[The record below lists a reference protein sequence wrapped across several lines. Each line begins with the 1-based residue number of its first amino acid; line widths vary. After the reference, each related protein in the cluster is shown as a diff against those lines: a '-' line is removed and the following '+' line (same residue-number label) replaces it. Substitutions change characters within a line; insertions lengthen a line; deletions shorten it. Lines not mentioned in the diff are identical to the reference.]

1 MALTPERKA
10 QLYAELDKIIGLT
23 ALPRPK
29 VVTQDGVTIRDAD
42 VQVSRA
48 DPNARGA
55 DRIVEVRRDDWV
67 TVNFEEYG
75 RQQADRA
82 AERRYRR
89 QLDPCRLGLYG
100 PIDDDE

>member
-10 QLYAELDKIIGLT
+10 QLYAELDKIIGL
-23 ALPRPK
+23 APLPRPK
-29 VVTQDGVTIRDAD
+29 VVTQDGVTIRDVD
-42 VQVSRA
+42 VQVSGA
-48 DPNARGA
+48 DPNAKGT

-67 TVNFEEYG
+67 TVNFDEYG

-89 QLDPCRLGLYG
+89 QLDPCRLGLDG
-100 PIDDDE
+100 PVDNDE